1 MRDFIIFLYVLVVL
15 TAGVFAV
22 FIKARDRSVGRK
34 IRACVIVGGV
44 ATLFFAIAYFA
55 SGEVTALLMYTLFL
69 ILVEWEIFLLLLF
82 VCDFTRIIH
91 IPAPAFWGMVGLNGI
106 SIIFHAINVFTGNLF
121 DMVQFPVFGG
131 VFYMGAPKSPLF
143 FYRVGICALY
153 SIGSVVALIA
163 KAVKSPNFYK
173 KKFITIAAILVIQ
186 PVLDN
191 FINLTQNIT
200 FLSGVL
206 YGLEPVFIGYYL
218 LVYGKSRIVGDMLA
232 VTVDDMPTAM
242 LCFDNDGNCVYYN
255 RFASEIFKLGDD
267 NPYGLMEYLS
277 GRFPGLDYE
286 HTENGS
292 RTDNFEIRGDNHY
305 FESSYK
311 KIFDKKGNFVGFY
324 LIFSDRTKNITDL
337 KTEQYKA
344 SHDNLTAIYNS
355 AGFEA
360 KVKQL
365 LQEEPDVDRV
375 IVCSNI
381 KDFKMIN
388 DLFGSKVAD
397 GVLVNIARQLIK
409 NCSGTDSIPARLDND
424 RFALCMR
431 KERYNDEL
439 FNEVAQKAVRVP
451 GNEYYKVFC
460 YIGVYE
466 ITDKSIPVADMCE
479 KAMLAMEQIKGNYNI
494 RVAHYNAEISDKLKK
509 EQEIVAELKHA
520 IENKE
525 FTFYIQ
531 PIVDKDGYGEG
542 GEALARWVRPKKGV
556 VPPAAFIPVFERT
569 GFITVL
575 DKYIWEKAC
584 EVLRQWQNIGITDK
598 YLSVNISPRD
608 FFYVDVY
615 NTLTLLVQK
624 YGISPQNLKL
634 EITESA
640 IMADLENRVSLI
652 KKFKEFGF
660 TVAMDDYGKEHYS
673 MGALKDI
680 PVDAIK
686 FDMKCLKESES
697 DSKSKEILKS
707 LLDLAKQLDFKTIT
721 MGVETEEQ
729 VNFLVEMGGDLFQ
742 GYYFAKPMSV
752 DDFEQEYMGLGSED
766 GEEFS
771 DLIKNATAGLEE
783 EEDRKEAAEAAEL
796 REAEEMA
803 RIMAGET
810 GEEAEAQAEDAGAE
824 EAEKPAEAEEP
835 AAEAT
840 DEAADADVAAE
851 AGADADAA
859 TEATEEE
866 AAEPAAEEVAE
877 GEKKE

>member
-1 MRDFIIFLYVLVVL
+1 MRDFFIFLYVLVVL
-15 TAGVFAV
+15 IAGVFAV
-22 FIKARDRSVGRK
+22 FIKARDRSIGRK
-34 IRACVIVGGV
+34 IRGCVIVGGS
-44 ATLFFAIAYFA
+44 ATLFFAIAYF
-55 SGEVTALLMYTLFL
+55 SSSEVAALLMYSVFL
-69 ILVEWEIFLLLLF
+69 IIVEWEIFLLLLF
-82 VCDFTRIIH
+82 VCDFTRIIR
-91 IPAPAFWGMVGLNGI
+91 IPAPAMWAMVGLNVI
-106 SIIFHAINVFTGNLF
+106 SIVFHIINVFTGNLF
-121 DMVQFPVFGG
+121 DMEQFPVYGG

-163 KAVKSPNFYK
+163 KAVKSPGFYK
-173 KKFITIAAILVIQ
+173 KKFISIAVILIIQ
-186 PVLDN
+186 PLIDN
-191 FINLTQNIT
+191 FINLTQSIT
-200 FLSGVL
+200 FLSGIL

-232 VTVDDMPTAM
+232 VTVGDMPTAM
-242 LCFDNDGNCVYYN
+242 LCFDNDGNCIYYN
-255 RFASEIFKLGDD
+255 RLASEIFKLGDD

-286 HTENGS
+286 HTENGA
-292 RTDNFEIRGDNHY
+292 RTDTFELKGDNHY

-311 KIFDKKGNFVGFY
+311 KIYDKKNNFVGFY
-324 LIFSDRTKNITDL
+324 LVFSDRTKNITDL

-355 AGFEA
+355 DGFEA

-365 LQEEPDVDRV
+365 LAEEPDVPRV

-409 NCSGTDSIPARLDND
+409 NCSGTDSVPARLDND

-431 KERYNDEL
+431 KDRYSDEL

-466 ITDKSIPVADMCE
+466 ITDKSIPVPEMCE

-556 VPPAAFIPVFERT
+556 VPPASFIPVFERT

-640 IMADLENRVSLI
+640 IMADLENRVNLI
-652 KKFKEFGF
+652 KKFKDFGF
-660 TVAMDDYGKEHYS
+660 TVAMDDYGKENYS

-686 FDMKCLKESES
+686 IDMKCLKESEN

-729 VNFLVEMGGDLFQ
+729 VNSLVEMGGELFQ
-742 GYYFAKPMSV
+742 GYFFAKPMSV
-752 DDFEQEYMGLGSED
+752 EDFEQEYMGLGAED
-766 GEEFS
+766 GSEFS

-783 EEDRKEAAEAAEL
+783 EEERKEAAEAAEL
-796 REAEEMA
+796 EEAEEMA
-803 RIMAGET
+803 RVLAGET
-810 GEEAEAQAEDAGAE
+810 GEEAEAENAEQA
-824 EAEKPAEAEEP
+824 
-835 AAEAT
+835 
-840 DEAADADVAAE
+840 
-851 AGADADAA
+851 
-859 TEATEEE
+859 EATEEAASDTE
-866 AAEPAAEEVAE
+866 A
-877 GEKKE
+877 EKNE